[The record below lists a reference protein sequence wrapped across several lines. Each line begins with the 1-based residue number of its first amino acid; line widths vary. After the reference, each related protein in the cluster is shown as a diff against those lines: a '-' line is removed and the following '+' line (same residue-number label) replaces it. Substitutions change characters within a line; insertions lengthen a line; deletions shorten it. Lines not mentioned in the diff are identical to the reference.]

1 MVKKRVFLSVFVV
14 GLCLVATGAF
24 AADAMSQLMTMANKI
39 ARAKKF
45 SVTMRMGYDV
55 VQSSGQKI
63 EFGEVRKVI
72 LKRPNY
78 LRVDA
83 KQSDGDMNGIVFDGR
98 TFTQYSLTPNVYARL
113 DLTGDIDRAVRFA
126 VARFGVRV
134 PLARMLVTT
143 FPEEIRKLT
152 TEVFYVEKDVLGEV
166 PTDHIAGRTP
176 DVDYQVWIG
185 KDNLPRRIVLTYKKA
200 PEQPQFWAS
209 FTNWNMSPR
218 ITEDTFI
225 FTPPKGAE
233 EIPFILPA
241 GVTEDKT
248 RDQGG
253 SS

>member
-1 MVKKRVFLSVFVV
+1 MVKRRVFLSVLAVV
-14 GLCLVATGAF
+14 LCLVTTSAF
-24 AADAMSQLMTMANKI
+24 GADAMSQLVAMANKI
-39 ARAKKF
+39 AKAKKF
-45 SVTMRMGYDV
+45 RVTIRMGYDV
-55 VQSSGQKI
+55 VQSSGQKL

-83 KQSDGDMNGIVFDGR
+83 KQSDGDINGIVFDGR

-113 DLTGDIDRAVRFA
+113 DLEGDIDRAVRFA
-126 VARFGVRV
+126 VAKFGVRV

-152 TEVFYVEKDVLGEV
+152 TEVFYVERDVLGEV

-200 PEQPQFWAS
+200 PGQPQFWAN
-209 FTNWNMSPR
+209 FTDWNMSPR
-218 ITEDTFI
+218 ISGETFI

-233 EIPFILPA
+233 EIPFVIPA
-241 GVTEDKT
+241 GVTEEKA